1 MEQKGGTTFGI
12 VGPSQPDGGQTIGII
27 GEVGKAQS
35 NSPSDLNTPSADGLV
50 DFDAALGGE
59 TEFGMHGS
67 VDVENA
73 PDEYAEIIKSED
85 GQSELDTP
93 ARSKRRTAFEKR
105 VEELAAKRDEAER
118 AYQEELA
125 KLNKRHAVGYIRVST
140 KGQDAD
146 DRYGAEVQR
155 DAILK
160 FCELN
165 NFVIDR
171 WYYDTISGTIESRPE
186 WNKILYDN
194 EVLNPPI
201 EAVIAYKSDRIA
213 RDIKLYFYFLFLLE
227 KRGVKLIST
236 KEKFDDDQFGL
247 ASVYR
252 ALMLFVAEQERRNI
266 ALRTGSG
273 RSVKANAGGY
283 AGGQAPYGYSST
295 RGSGRL
301 VVNEEEAKIVQLV
314 FKLLDSGWTM
324 NDIADELNDRGYRTR
339 NGKHFRFYQIRSLK
353 DNRKTYEGYY
363 KYGKD
368 GHWVKGAHQ
377 PILEEI
383 RPLVDSHDLPDDDD
397 DFMKYVYADHLDGD
411 RDIRYR

>member
-1 MEQKGGTTFGI
+1 MEQKGGTTF
-12 VGPSQPDGGQTIGII
+12 GII

-35 NSPSDLNTPSADGLV
+35 NSPDDLNTPSADGPV
-50 DFDAALGGE
+50 DFDAALGGSE
-59 TEFGMHGS
+59 EFGRHGAID
-67 VDVENA
+67 VDNE
-73 PDEYAEIIKSED
+73 PDEYSELIKTPED
-85 GQSELDTP
+85 KSDSELDTP
-93 ARSKRRTAFEKR
+93 VRSKRHTAFQKR

-146 DRYGAEVQR
+146 DRYGAEVQH

-227 KRGVKLIST
+227 KRGIKLIST

-273 RSVKANAGGY
+273 RTVKANAGGY
-283 AGGQAPYGYSST
+283 SGGQPPYGYSAT

-301 VVNEEEAKIVQLV
+301 VVNEEEAKVVQLI

-324 NDIADELNDRGYRTR
+324 NDVADELNDRGYRTR
-339 NGKHFRFYQIRSLK
+339 NGKHFRFYQIRSIK

-363 KYGKD
+363 RYGKD
-368 GHWVKGAHQ
+368 GHWVRGAHQ
-377 PILEEI
+377 PIIEEI
-383 RPLVDSHDLPDDDD
+383 RPLVDTHDIPDDD
-397 DFMKYVYADHLDGD
+397 DFMNYVYADHVDGD
-411 RDIRYR
+411 PDIRYR

>member
-12 VGPSQPDGGQTIGII
+12 ICQVGEDQNTQPT
-27 GEVGKAQS
+27 E
-35 NSPSDLNTPSADGLV
+35 LNTPSADGSI

-67 VDVENA
+67 VDVDNPE
-73 PDEYAEIIKSED
+73 DEYAEIIKSDEA
-85 GQSELDTP
+85 QSSPDLDTP
-93 ARSKRRTAFEKR
+93 IRSKRQTAFQKR

-146 DRYGAEVQR
+146 DKYGAEVQR

-227 KRGVKLIST
+227 KRGIKLIST
-236 KEKFDDDQFGL
+236 KEKFDDDQYGL

-383 RPLVDSHDLPDDDD
+383 RPLVDTHDIPDDDD
-397 DFMKYVYADHLDGD
+397 EFMHYVYADRLPGD
-411 RDIRYR
+411 KDIRYR